1 MPKKFSV
8 KVYDKKH
15 LQLLAARLRKVQR
28 LIDGAT
34 DKATRIASSTRFND
48 TSGEFH
54 FDDFPA
60 AKKEIDALFRELGRS
75 LSMNVQEATTDAWGV
90 ANSKNDAMVD
100 SMIASTGVALP
111 KRATQRWHN
120 RNERA
125 LNSFLKRSEQ
135 GMNLS
140 TDVWNLAKY
149 KRELELALEMG
160 LPDGLSAAELS
171 RDVRSYLKYP
181 NKLFR
186 RVRDEKGILR
196 LSKAA
201 EAFHPGQGVY
211 RSSYKNALRL
221 TATETNMAYRKADNL
236 RWSQINFVIG
246 QHIEPSRTNHP
257 VVDICDE
264 LQGDY
269 PKDFDFTGWHPFCKC
284 FATPKLASK
293 EEFLKYQQA
302 YIDGE
307 DVSDWKFSGEVK
319 DVPDNFNGWMQDNRE
334 RISNAKSLPYFMKDN
349 PQYARLSEAHPSPA
363 TPHKTPQ
370 EIAAERHAARTKQQ
384 EDDIRKRWET
394 RWSEEAR
401 DYFAHKRAW
410 KHTTNYVLEKERDTI
425 LTGAKLKPCRI
436 YRTIGGTEIVVP
448 KKLNKKY
455 QSINLDDLVDKLE
468 KLPVELKA
476 LAKKIEL
483 LDYYNPD
490 DPYWRKRYKN
500 FKHSFATGGRGTIA
514 FYRNDSMSAQS
525 VSDYLHETLAH
536 ENGHNLDHIQKRKG
550 NTVLDVSET
559 KEWKDAMASDLKL
572 TGKASPLDYGTNA
585 LTEDFA
591 VSCEVLVTITPEVFK
606 KEFPGRYAI
615 LKKLLRL

>member
-28 LIDGAT
+28 LIDEAT

-111 KRATQRWHN
+111 KRATQRWYN

-140 TDVWNLAKY
+140 TDVWNLAQY

-284 FATPKLASK
+284 FAIPKLASK

-319 DVPDNFNGWMQDNRE
+319 DVPDNFKGWMQDNRE
-334 RISNAKSLPYFMKDN
+334 RISNAKSLPYFIKDN
-349 PQYARLSEAHPSPA
+349 PQYNVLNVRRNALQVSN
-363 TPHKTPQ
+363 
-370 EIAAERHAARTKQQ
+370 ERHRQRTLSQRRDIKTRWAQRTADLENSSALSDVIKTAQVMNIDELKVKTLTKKATSEQIIKKLAGGDMTSGSCSSVAFAYAGNRAGFDVNDFRGGKSQSFFSTTSNIMKIAEKVGGIVAKHTNDFTKAKDLLATVVEGKEYYFTCGSHAAIVRKTSKGFEYLELQSSSTNGWKPL
-384 EDDIRKRWET
+384 DDKVLRWRFGAKRSHSSYGHSFET
-394 RWSEEAR
+394 RDCIIEISQ
-401 DYFAHKRAW
+401 
-410 KHTTNYVLEKERDTI
+410 
-425 LTGAKLKPCRI
+425 LKDDFFGFRKMLSFLN
-436 YRTIGGTEIVVP
+436 T
-448 KKLNKKY
+448 KKAEQKKG
-455 QSINLDDLVDKLE
+455 KM
-468 KLPVELKA
+468 
-476 LAKKIEL
+476 
-483 LDYYNPD
+483 
-490 DPYWRKRYKN
+490 
-500 FKHSFATGGRGTIA
+500 GTI
-514 FYRNDSMSAQS
+514 
-525 VSDYLHETLAH
+525 
-536 ENGHNLDHIQKRKG
+536 K
-550 NTVLDVSET
+550 
-559 KEWKDAMASDLKL
+559 
-572 TGKASPLDYGTNA
+572 
-585 LTEDFA
+585 
-591 VSCEVLVTITPEVFK
+591 
-606 KEFPGRYAI
+606 
-615 LKKLLRL
+615 

>member
-111 KRATQRWHN
+111 KRATQRWYN

-140 TDVWNLAKY
+140 TDVWNLAQY

-319 DVPDNFNGWMQDNRE
+319 DVPDNFKGWMQDNRE
-334 RISNAKSLPYFMKDN
+334 RISNAKSLPYFIKDN
-349 PQYARLSEAHPSPA
+349 PKYNGLTSTTTSAAPA
-363 TPHKTPQ
+363 PVRKTPK
-370 EIAAERHAARTKQQ
+370 EIAAERHATRTPA
-384 EDDIRKRWET
+384 DIRRIQDLADE
-394 RWSEEAR
+394 
-401 DYFAHKRAW
+401 
-410 KHTTNYVLEKERDTI
+410 HTYGKAYVDN
-425 LTGAKLKPCRI
+425 
-436 YRTIGGTEIVVP
+436 VH
-448 KKLNKKY
+448 
-455 QSINLDDLVDKLE
+455 
-468 KLPVELKA
+468 
-476 LAKKIEL
+476 KIETAL
-483 LDYYNPD
+483 GVERGKRMNHADANTGRVNPD
-490 DPYWRKRYKN
+490 YGKRGYNVNCSTCSGTYILRRMGFDVEALPNTKKN
-500 FKHSFATGGRGTIA
+500 PLVQSLSYGMTTWDKWVGGRKAYHRTDEWMAKTGTQKMDEA
-514 FYRNDSMSAQS
+514 AYRKFLNRYTKKPGIYEFNVGYGSGGGHSTLLERRADGTLVRIEQQTTSKYATLDSLLKYLTKNPAS
-525 VSDYLHETLAH
+525 VRGVMRVDNAKFNPQYA
-536 ENGHNLDHIQKRKG
+536 GIVRKVKKR
-550 NTVLDVSET
+550 N
-559 KEWKDAMASDLKL
+559 
-572 TGKASPLDYGTNA
+572 P
-585 LTEDFA
+585 
-591 VSCEVLVTITPEVFK
+591 
-606 KEFPGRYAI
+606 
-615 LKKLLRL
+615 

>member
-111 KRATQRWHN
+111 KRATQRWYN

-140 TDVWNLAKY
+140 TDVWNLAQY

-186 RVRDEKGILR
+186 RVRDEKGVLR

-264 LQGDY
+264 LKGDY

-307 DVSDWKFSGEVK
+307 DVSDWKFSGDVK
-319 DVPDNFNGWMQDNRE
+319 DVPDNFKGWMQDNRE
-334 RISNAKSLPYFMKDN
+334 RISNAKSLPYFIKDN
-349 PQYARLSEAHPSPA
+349 PQYNIVNVRRNALQVS
-363 TPHKTPQ
+363 
-370 EIAAERHAARTKQQ
+370 AERHQQRTLAQRRDIKTRWAQRTADLENSSALSDVIKTARAMNIDELKVKTLTKKATSEQIIKKLAGGDMTSGSCSSVAFAYAGNRAGFDVNDFRGGKSQSFFSTTSNIMKIAERVGGIVAKHTNDFTKAKDLLATVVEGKEYYFTCGSHAAIVRKTSKGFEYLELQSSSTNGWKPL
-384 EDDIRKRWET
+384 DDKVLRWRFGAKRSHSSYGHSFET
-394 RWSEEAR
+394 RDCIIEISQ
-401 DYFAHKRAW
+401 
-410 KHTTNYVLEKERDTI
+410 
-425 LTGAKLKPCRI
+425 LKDDFFGFRKMLSFLN
-436 YRTIGGTEIVVP
+436 T
-448 KKLNKKY
+448 KKAEQKKG
-455 QSINLDDLVDKLE
+455 KM
-468 KLPVELKA
+468 
-476 LAKKIEL
+476 
-483 LDYYNPD
+483 
-490 DPYWRKRYKN
+490 
-500 FKHSFATGGRGTIA
+500 GTI
-514 FYRNDSMSAQS
+514 
-525 VSDYLHETLAH
+525 
-536 ENGHNLDHIQKRKG
+536 K
-550 NTVLDVSET
+550 
-559 KEWKDAMASDLKL
+559 
-572 TGKASPLDYGTNA
+572 
-585 LTEDFA
+585 
-591 VSCEVLVTITPEVFK
+591 
-606 KEFPGRYAI
+606 
-615 LKKLLRL
+615 